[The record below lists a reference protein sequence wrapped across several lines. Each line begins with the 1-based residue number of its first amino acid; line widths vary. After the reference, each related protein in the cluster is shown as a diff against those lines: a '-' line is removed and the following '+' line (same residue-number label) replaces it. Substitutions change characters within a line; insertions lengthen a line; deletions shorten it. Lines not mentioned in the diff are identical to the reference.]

1 MIDKATV
8 YIIRSLK
15 TSRLYVGF
23 TTKVVEDRVLEHN
36 DIKFEDAFTK
46 RDRPWVLYFQIICE
60 SEKQA
65 RGIEAHIKKMKSK
78 KYIENLLIYPEI
90 VEQLLVKFNTE

>member
-46 RDRPWVLYFQIICE
+46 RDRPWVLHFKIICE

>member
-1 MIDKATV
+1 MDKATV

-15 TSRLYVGF
+15 TSRYYIGF
-23 TTKVVEDRVLEHN
+23 TTKKVEDRVLEHN
-36 DIKFEDAFTK
+36 DVKFEDAFTK
-46 RDRPWVLYFQIICE
+46 RDRPWELHFQIICE

-65 RGIEAHIKKMKSK
+65 RAIEAYIKKMKSR

-90 VEQLLVKFNTE
+90 VEKLLLKFNSD